1 MGLHHHHLRGRPGD
15 EDAVGPRSG
24 LNQAPHPGG
33 QFQVI
38 HGSNDRRLIEPPR
51 PPSARLPRR
60 SAARLR
66 YQIGS
71 GGRLDRVRRARRG
84 DDSGEEGV
92 RFGIIAAL
100 ADFVPVC
107 KATDI
112 PAGTGR
118 VVDADGVEIAV
129 FNTDGVYHALEN
141 ACASGGS
148 IGEGQLRGYVVT
160 CPLDGEPY
168 DVRTGISPVS
178 DAIFVRHFD
187 VRVSPRGEVLVR
199 LEPTEDEDE
208 QL

>member
-1 MGLHHHHLRGRPGD
+1 MK
-15 EDAVGPRSG
+15 
-24 LNQAPHPGG
+24 
-33 QFQVI
+33 
-38 HGSNDRRLIEPPR
+38 
-51 PPSARLPRR
+51 
-60 SAARLR
+60 
-66 YQIGS
+66 
-71 GGRLDRVRRARRG
+71 
-84 DDSGEEGV
+84 
-92 RFGIIAAL
+92 FGIIAAL

-107 KATDI
+107 KAADI
-112 PAGTGR
+112 PAGSGR

-148 IGEGQLRGYVVT
+148 IGEGSLRGYVVT

-168 DVRTGISPVS
+168 DVRTGISPIS